1 MDSNSNLNHDEID
14 LIYLF
19 KSVLESWKLILS
31 ITCLFT
37 ILGVLYAK
45 STPLTYQAVARL
57 QVETQH
63 QHLDFHVNDISN
75 LFISQST
82 ANTEI
87 EIIKSRM
94 VLGRT
99 VDNLNLTLYS
109 SPIFTPIIG
118 KKIAYFL
125 GDVPEIK
132 VSLLITP
139 ENDNKSSGNRGGE
152 YIVKISDA
160 KKGVYDFF
168 NKNNELI
175 FSGEVGKLVNKNGY
189 QLLILQL
196 NGEVGQ
202 KFIIKKL
209 NRYNTVS
216 SLRKSLSIK
225 ESGQD
230 TGILQL
236 SLVGSNPLRMETILN
251 DIANNELAQN
261 IDHNALEAAKSLAFI
276 ENQLPEV
283 KKELDIAENKLNAF
297 KVSSDSID
305 MDYQAKSTLNV
316 LASVESK
323 LIDLGFK
330 ESEISKLYTKEHP
343 AYVSLLQQQRT
354 LLKRKAELEN
364 EVSAMPKTNQKI
376 ITLNRDVMAAQHIYI
391 SLINKVQQLRISQE
405 STVGSVRLID
415 SAETSPIPIKPK
427 KALIVVLATLLGGM
441 LSIVIVLLKKTVM
454 SGIDDPRQISSLG
467 LPLYATVPYS
477 VNQSKLLKKSK
488 SSREFN
494 EEGMLLACL
503 YPDDLAI
510 EAIKSLRTSLYFSIS
525 TAKNKIIMI
534 SGSSPDLGKSFLSK
548 NLAIVF
554 SQAKKKV
561 LFIDT
566 DMRKGKSTKVFNLK
580 GKNGL
585 SEYLSYQGNLDEIVQ
600 KANVDNLDV
609 ISCGCIPPNPS
620 ELLMGNRLSELMD
633 WANENYDIVIVD
645 TPSLLA
651 VTDAALVGKYA
662 GANFLVGRFKKTSIH
677 EIEVAKERFNHAG
690 VEITGFILN
699 SVEKKISNT
708 YGYYNYS
715 YVDK

>member
-1 MDSNSNLNHDEID
+1 MDGNSNLNLDDINLMD
-14 LIYLF
+14 LF
-19 KSVLESWKLILS
+19 KSLLESWKLILS
-31 ITCLFT
+31 ITCFFM
-37 ILGVLYAK
+37 ILGVLYVK
-45 STPLTYQAVARL
+45 STPLTYQAETRL

-82 ANTEI
+82 AKTEI

-125 GDVPEIK
+125 GNVPEIK

-139 ENDNKSSGNRGGE
+139 ENDNKSSGNSEGN
-152 YIVKISDA
+152 YIVKISDD
-160 KKGVYDFF
+160 KKGLYDFLNED
-168 NKNNELI
+168 NKLI
-175 FSGEVGKLVNKNGY
+175 FSGEVGKLENKNGY
-189 QLLILQL
+189 EILISKLD
-196 NGEVGQ
+196 GKSGQ

-209 NRYNTVS
+209 NRYNTIS
-216 SLRKSLSIK
+216 SLRSRLSIMEPGK
-225 ESGQD
+225 D
-230 TGILQL
+230 TGILYL
-236 SLVGSNPLRMETILN
+236 SLKGNNPLRMEAILN
-251 DIANNELAQN
+251 DIVNNELTQN
-261 IDHNALEAAKSLAFI
+261 IDHNALEAAKSLVFI

-283 KKELDIAENKLNAF
+283 KRELDIAENKLNTF
-297 KVSSDSID
+297 KVSSDSVD
-305 MDYQAKSTLNV
+305 MDYQAKSTLNI

-330 ESEISKLYTKEHP
+330 ESELSKLYTKEHP
-343 AYVSLLQQQRT
+343 AYVALLQQKRS
-354 LLKRKAELEN
+354 LLKRKVELEN
-364 EVSAMPKTNQKI
+364 EVSTMPKTNQRI
-376 ITLNRDVMAAQHIYI
+376 ITLNRDVMAAQHIYM
-391 SLINKVQQLRISQE
+391 SLINKVQQLRISQA

-415 SAETSPIPIKPK
+415 SAEASPIPIKPK
-427 KALIVVLATLLGGM
+427 KALIVVLATLFGGM
-441 LSIVIVLLKKTVM
+441 LSIVIVLLKKNFI

-477 VNQSKLLKKSK
+477 DNQSKLLKKNK
-488 SSREFN
+488 NSSEFN
-494 EEGMLLACL
+494 KKGMLLACL
-503 YPDDLAI
+503 YPNDLAI
-510 EAIKSLRTSLYFSIS
+510 EAIKLLRTSLYFSMS
-525 TAKNKIIMI
+525 TAGNNILMI
-534 SGSSPDLGKSFLSK
+534 SGSSPELGKSFLSA

-566 DMRKGKSTKVFNLK
+566 DMRRGKSAKIFDLK
-580 GKNGL
+580 CESGL
-585 SEYLSYQGNLDEIVQ
+585 SEYLSYQLDLDETVQ
-600 KANVDNLDV
+600 NSNIDNLDV
-609 ISCGCIPPNPS
+609 ISCGSTPPNPS
-620 ELLMGNRLSELMD
+620 ELLMGNRLSDLMQ
-633 WANENYDIVIVD
+633 WANENYDIIIVD

-662 GANFLVGRFKKTSIH
+662 GTNFLVGRFKKTSVH

-690 VEITGFILN
+690 VGINGFIFN

-715 YVDK
+715 YADK